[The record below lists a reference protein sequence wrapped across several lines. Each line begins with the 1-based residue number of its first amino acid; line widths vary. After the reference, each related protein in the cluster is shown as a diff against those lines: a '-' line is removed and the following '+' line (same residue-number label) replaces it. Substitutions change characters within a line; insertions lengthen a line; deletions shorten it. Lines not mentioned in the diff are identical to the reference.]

1 MYLESARL
9 SKPLL
14 INVLLSV
21 MFSDSCIQIAGNTD
35 VVFLLSEQEM
45 KRITVDSV
53 ELHVRIESE
62 GSGLYT
68 IQTPGVKVRMNK

>member
-21 MFSDSCIQIAGNTD
+21 IFPDSCIQIAGNTD
-35 VVFLLSEQEM
+35 VF
-45 KRITVDSV
+45 
-53 ELHVRIESE
+53 
-62 GSGLYT
+62 
-68 IQTPGVKVRMNK
+68 GVS